1 MNDSAPQVDHVTI
14 NMHDLPAAQRFY
26 ATVLGTLGLAERTDR
41 FGRVAY
47 GIAGREDFGM
57 YDAASADGFRHAHI
71 GFVAP
76 SREAVDAF
84 YEAALAA
91 GGRSLAEPRDRP
103 EFGSGCYNCYVEDTE
118 GNGLEAAYRPPPS
131 AKPD

>member
-26 ATVLGTLGLAERTDR
+26 ATVLGTLGLAER
-41 FGRVAY
+41 
-47 GIAGREDFGM
+47 
-57 YDAASADGFRHAHI
+57 I